1 MAWTRR
7 QGIMLCMP
15 FEEKRLNKWPTP
27 YIVQPKLDG
36 DRCRVIFDADGMVTL
51 LSSEENE
58 IVSVPHINKA
68 LEEYDFNHME
78 LDGELYL
85 HGTAHQDIR
94 SVVGRTVNIHP
105 DSEMMQLHLF
115 DVVNQDVQ
123 AKRLLELKENVPE
136 SEYIKIVRSDLAN
149 NVNEIIE
156 LLQEYEDQG
165 YEGIIV
171 RHIGFPYLR
180 KRSTGMMKWK
190 PRRSD
195 YYTITGYEEEISI
208 HGEPKG
214 TLGAL
219 WLTSDDGERFKVG
232 SGSFLTRYNR
242 TVLWVG
248 REKLIGRI
256 AHIKYQHLTERKVP
270 RFPVLVEIT

>member
-7 QGIMLCMP
+7 QGIMLCYP
-15 FEEKRLNKWPTP
+15 FEEKRLHKWPTP

-36 DRCRVIFDADGMVTL
+36 DRCRVIFNEAGSVTL

-68 LEEYDFNHME
+68 LEEYGFTEME
-78 LDGELYL
+78 LDGELYT
-85 HGTAHQDIR
+85 HGTSHQDIR
-94 SVVGRTVNIHP
+94 SMVGRTVNIHP
-105 DSEMMQLHLF
+105 EHELMQLHLF

-136 SEYIKIVRSDLAN
+136 SEYIKIVRSDMAMNLD
-149 NVNEIIE
+149 EIIE
-156 LLQEYEDQG
+156 ILMEYDSEG
-165 YEGIIV
+165 YEGVVV

-208 HGEPKG
+208 HGEQKG
-214 TLGAL
+214 ALGAL
-219 WLTSDDGERFKVG
+219 WLQSDEGEAFKVG
-232 SGSFLTRYNR
+232 SGTFLTRDNR
-242 TVLWVG
+242 TVLWAD
-248 REKLIGRI
+248 REKLVGRI

>member
-36 DRCRVIFDADGMVTL
+36 DRCRVIFNEAGSVTL

-156 LLQEYEDQG
+156 ILQEYEEQG
-165 YEGIIV
+165 YEGVIV

-208 HGEPKG
+208 HGEKKG

-242 TVLWVG
+242 TVLWVD

-270 RFPVLVEIT
+270 RFPVLVEVT

>member
-7 QGIMLCMP
+7 NGIMLAYP

-36 DRCRVIFDADGMVTL
+36 DRCRVIFDADGRVTL

-78 LDGELYL
+78 LDGELYT
-85 HGTAHQDIR
+85 HGAAHQDIR

-156 LLQEYEDQG
+156 ILQEYEEQG
-165 YEGIIV
+165 YEGVIV

-208 HGEPKG
+208 HGEKKG

-219 WLTSDDGERFKVG
+219 WLTSDNGERFKVG

-242 TVLWVG
+242 TTLWPD
-248 REKLIGRI
+248 REKLIGMI
-256 AHIKYQHLTERKVP
+256 AHIKYQHLTERTVP
-270 RFPVLVEIT
+270 RFPVLINIT

>member
-7 QGIMLCMP
+7 QGIMLCYP
-15 FEEKRLNKWPTP
+15 FEEKRLNKWPKP

-36 DRCRVIFDADGMVTL
+36 DRCRVIFDANGRVTL

-68 LEEYDFNHME
+68 LEEYDFNHIE
-78 LDGELYL
+78 LDGELYM

-105 DSEMMQLHLF
+105 ESEMMQLHLF
-115 DVVNQDVQ
+115 DSVSQDVQ

-149 NVNEIIE
+149 NVDEIIA
-156 LLQEYEDQG
+156 LLTEYDHEG
-165 YEGIIV
+165 YEGVVV

-195 YYTITGYEEEISI
+195 YYTITGFEEEISI
-208 HGEPKG
+208 HNEPKNA
-214 TLGAL
+214 LGAL
-219 WLTSDDGERFKVG
+219 WLTSDEGERFKVG
-232 SGSFLTRYNR
+232 SGTFLTRDNR
-242 TVLWVG
+242 KSLWAD
-248 REKLIGRI
+248 REKLLGRI